1 MSQVTKRICDLCGKE
16 ITENIDTGAISI
28 NYLNSI
34 GYMNSHNMDLC
45 KDCAPKIKTAL
56 KAVLVDL
63 FKVEE
68 SSDEVKEL
76 DTFFQKESI
85 MQEEMKKYQE
95 EIDKANQGN
104 NESKEDTITDEVN
117 EKEEE

>member
-1 MSQVTKRICDLCGKE
+1 MSQVTKRVCDLCGKE
-16 ITENIDTGAISI
+16 ITENIDTGTISL

-45 KDCAPKIKTAL
+45 KDCAPKITSAL
-56 KAVLVDL
+56 KAALTDL
-63 FKVEE
+63 FKIDEA
-68 SSDEVKEL
+68 SDEVKEI

-95 EIDKANQGN
+95 EMDKANQNN
-104 NESKEDTITDEVN
+104 NESKEDATTDEVI

>member
-45 KDCAPKIKTAL
+45 KECAPKIKTAL
-56 KAVLVDL
+56 KAALVDL

-68 SSDEVKEL
+68 SSDEAKEL

-95 EIDKANQGN
+95 ELDKANQDN
-104 NESKEDTITDEVN
+104 NTDNVTDETT
-117 EKEEE
+117 EREGE